1 MAKIKENWLSILLAV
16 VVILSM
22 IFSALLWTNSLG
34 YEWIA
39 NNDSEKGASQQTAL
53 QSVGDIYL
61 PTQVILTN
69 SDESQKLLYGQ
80 KKNLVL
86 TLRKE
91 MQKWQLAGFRRV
103 ARNDSSA
110 YLNYLRNDDSI
121 MLSYPDAMA
130 TGIFNQTFSKSID
143 TQKMPHINHIVIP
156 LKGRDVVYLL
166 DDDDFTVYRLNITQN
181 ANRSKLKKLIQNS
194 GQRIDVDHKIFDNQ
208 PTVNYPNAIK
218 LPVFAYQLSTQ
229 DIDNLTQNLLRS
241 TNSSAF
247 TVKKK
252 GNDTTYMD
260 GASKRLDYHRDTHT
274 VSFNNYLGKDSTY
287 QGASLYRHLYKRLTA
302 TGTNLD
308 WMRFDSVNEK
318 KQTIVFRSYV
328 EGFPIF
334 NEHGY
339 GAVKLQANADGVER
353 GQLSLFGLGIPL
365 PIKESRVKLPPSS
378 VVYNELRQAGKD
390 KDITGLRIGYRWD
403 DQNAD
408 SKVVKLEPTYY
419 IYYHGKWVA
428 YQTLIDDK

>member
-121 MLSYPDAMA
+121 
-130 TGIFNQTFSKSID
+130 
-143 TQKMPHINHIVIP
+143 
-156 LKGRDVVYLL
+156 
-166 DDDDFTVYRLNITQN
+166 
-181 ANRSKLKKLIQNS
+181 
-194 GQRIDVDHKIFDNQ
+194 
-208 PTVNYPNAIK
+208 
-218 LPVFAYQLSTQ
+218 
-229 DIDNLTQNLLRS
+229 IDN
-241 TNSSAF
+241 F
-247 TVKKK
+247 
-252 GNDTTYMD
+252 M
-260 GASKRLDYHRDTHT
+260 
-274 VSFNNYLGKDSTY
+274 F
-287 QGASLYRHLYKRLTA
+287 
-302 TGTNLD
+302 
-308 WMRFDSVNEK
+308 
-318 KQTIVFRSYV
+318 
-328 EGFPIF
+328 
-334 NEHGY
+334 
-339 GAVKLQANADGVER
+339 
-353 GQLSLFGLGIPL
+353 
-365 PIKESRVKLPPSS
+365 
-378 VVYNELRQAGKD
+378 
-390 KDITGLRIGYRWD
+390 
-403 DQNAD
+403 
-408 SKVVKLEPTYY
+408 
-419 IYYHGKWVA
+419 
-428 YQTLIDDK
+428 

>member
-53 QSVGDIYL
+53 QSVNDIYL

-143 TQKMPHINHIVIP
+143 TQKMSHINHIVIP

-181 ANRSKLKKLIQNS
+181 ANRSKLKKLTQNS
-194 GQRIDVDHKIFDNQ
+194 GQRIDVVHKIGHISQ
-208 PTVNYPNAIK
+208 P
-218 LPVFAYQLSTQ
+218 
-229 DIDNLTQNLLRS
+229 
-241 TNSSAF
+241 
-247 TVKKK
+247 
-252 GNDTTYMD
+252 
-260 GASKRLDYHRDTHT
+260 
-274 VSFNNYLGKDSTY
+274 
-287 QGASLYRHLYKRLTA
+287 
-302 TGTNLD
+302 
-308 WMRFDSVNEK
+308 
-318 KQTIVFRSYV
+318 
-328 EGFPIF
+328 
-334 NEHGY
+334 
-339 GAVKLQANADGVER
+339 
-353 GQLSLFGLGIPL
+353 
-365 PIKESRVKLPPSS
+365 
-378 VVYNELRQAGKD
+378 
-390 KDITGLRIGYRWD
+390 
-403 DQNAD
+403 
-408 SKVVKLEPTYY
+408 
-419 IYYHGKWVA
+419 
-428 YQTLIDDK
+428 